1 MKKIKLLLL
10 FLTVISL
17 SNIVKSQCDN
27 GTNYYPS
34 TIYNPTPD
42 SWGYASSC
50 NWAGE
55 VIRMNI
61 VSGDLYQF
69 STCDNYGGVL
79 ASYDTQL
86 TLRDGAGNVVA
97 FNDDYFGC
105 SGYSSYINWTATYT
119 GILYIH
125 LNQYNCASNMTCTR
139 VMIYRTEQQLQSGPC
154 TNMAYYTTRNF
165 PNQQTGVETI
175 ACYYAGDYC
184 QIDNPEQGVQY
195 DITSTNTND
204 WITVRSGTYDGA
216 VEATGFGI
224 ATIQSATSGQ
234 SYFIHV
240 NVDDFCKT
248 ESTCRDVVIS
258 RVSALPVTMLY
269 LTGNYVSNTGNLI
282 EWSTASEQNSDYFQI
297 EISTNGYEFRS
308 LGQIQAAGNSTSK
321 QDYQWIDKGPLPNSF
336 NYYRLLQYDLDGVS
350 EIYGP
355 VMIDN
360 RNKIYKIVRR
370 IDMMGREVGPDAK
383 GVVIEIYED
392 GTMIRT
398 INK

>member
-1 MKKIKLLLL
+1 MKKSLLLL
-10 FLTVISL
+10 FILL
-17 SNIVKSQCDN
+17 SQIVNSQCNN

-34 TIYNPTPD
+34 SIYNPTPD
-42 SWGYASSC
+42 SWGYASTC

-61 VSGDLYQF
+61 VSGDSYQF
-69 STCDNYGGVL
+69 STCNNYGGVL

-125 LNQYNCASNMTCTR
+125 LNQYNCVSNMTCTR
-139 VMIYRTEQQLQSGPC
+139 VMIYRTEQQLQAGPC

-195 DITSTNTND
+195 DITSTNPND

-240 NVDDFCKT
+240 NVDDFCKI

-350 EIYGP
+350 EVYGP
-355 VMIDN
+355 IMIDN
-360 RNKIYKIVRR
+360 RNKIYKIIKR
-370 IDMMGREVGPDAK
+370 IDMMGREVDANAI

>member
-1 MKKIKLLLL
+1 MKKSLLLL
-10 FLTVISL
+10 FILL
-17 SNIVKSQCDN
+17 SQIVNSQCNN

-34 TIYNPTPD
+34 SIYNPTPD
-42 SWGYASSC
+42 SWGYASTC

-61 VSGDLYQF
+61 VSGDSYQF
-69 STCDNYGGVL
+69 STCNNYGGVL

-125 LNQYNCASNMTCTR
+125 LNQYNCVSNMTCTR
-139 VMIYRTEQQLQSGPC
+139 VMIYRTEQQLQAGPC

-195 DITSTNTND
+195 DITSTNPND

-240 NVDDFCKT
+240 NVDDFCKI

-350 EIYGP
+350 EVYGP
-355 VMIDN
+355 IMIDN
-360 RNKIYKIVRR
+360 RNKIYKIIKR
-370 IDMMGREVGPDAK
+370 IDMMGREVDANAK

>member
-1 MKKIKLLLL
+1 MRKLKLLILL
-10 FLTVISL
+10 FALFGLYNLI
-17 SNIVKSQCDN
+17 NAQCDN

-42 SWGYASSC
+42 SWGYASTC

-69 STCDNYGGVL
+69 STCDNYGGIL

-86 TLRDGAGNVVA
+86 TLRDGSGTVVA
-97 FNDDYFGC
+97 FNDDYTGC
-105 SGYSSYINWTATYT
+105 SSYSSYINWTATYT
-119 GILYIH
+119 GVLYIH
-125 LNQYNCASNMTCTR
+125 LNQYNCNSNMTCTR
-139 VMIYRTEQQLQSGPC
+139 VMIYRTEQQTPSGPC
-154 TNMAYYTTRNF
+154 TNTTYYTTRNF
-165 PNQQTGVETI
+165 PTQQSTVETI
-175 ACYYAGDYC
+175 TCYYAGEYC

-204 WITVRSGTYDGA
+204 WITVRYGTYDGA

-240 NVDDFCKT
+240 NVDDFCKI

-282 EWSTASEQNSDYFQI
+282 EWSTASEQNSDYFKI
-297 EISTNGYEFRS
+297 EVSTNGYEFRPI
-308 LGQIQAAGNSTSK
+308 GQIQAAGNSTTK
-321 QDYQWIDKGPLPNSF
+321 QDYKWVDATPSNSF
-336 NYYRLLQYDLDGVS
+336 NYYRLIQFDVDGAND
-350 EIYGP
+350 IYGP
-355 VMIDN
+355 VLIDN
-360 RNKIYKIVRR
+360 RNKISKIIKR
-370 IDMMGREVGPDAK
+370 INMMGQEVNENAK
-383 GVVIEIYED
+383 GVIIEIYED

-398 INK
+398 IR